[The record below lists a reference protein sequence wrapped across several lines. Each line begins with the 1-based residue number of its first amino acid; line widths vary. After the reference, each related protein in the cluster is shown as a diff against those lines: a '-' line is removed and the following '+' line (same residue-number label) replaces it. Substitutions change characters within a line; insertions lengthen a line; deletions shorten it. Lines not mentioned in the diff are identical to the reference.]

1 MTDLVN
7 DVANDKV
14 SDPMSDEV
22 SERIEGFVRGRF
34 LDESEDQTLTPT
46 SPLLEWGILTSM
58 NTAIL
63 LTYIREQF
71 EVAVPPMSITAG
83 NFRDLECISSMVRGL
98 LAAAQPA

>member
-1 MTDLVN
+1 MREAATLVRQR
-7 DVANDKV
+7 
-14 SDPMSDEV
+14 S
-22 SERIEGFVRGRF
+22 F

-71 EVAVPPMSITAG
+71 DVAVPPMSITAG
-83 NFRDLECISSMVRGL
+83 NFRDLDSISSMVRGL
-98 LAAAQPA
+98 VSTAPSSPSAPSA

>member
-7 DVANDKV
+7 DQ
-14 SDPMSDEV
+14 V
-22 SERIEGFVRGRF
+22 SERIEGFVRSRF
-34 LDESEDQTLTPT
+34 LDDSEDQTLTPT

-71 EVAVPPMSITAG
+71 EVAVPPMAITAG
-83 NFRDLECISSMVRGL
+83 NFRNLESISSMVRGL
-98 LAAAQPA
+98 LPAANPA